1 MVLGYDGGRL
11 AVVNSSLRV
20 DSPVEAIEVMSYVKA
35 GKMESDAISPDETLS
50 IMQTLDEIREQWGLR
65 YPSEE

>member
-11 AVVNSSLRV
+11 AVISSSPRV
-20 DSPVEAIEVMSYVKA
+20 DSPIAVMSYLKA
-35 GKMESDAISPDETLS
+35 GTMESDAISSDETLS

-65 YPSEE
+65 YASEE